1 MEIAEKYEFF
11 VVVRASSNKVDF
23 EHLPRRTNPQRL
35 TKSTAK
41 PPMLVGS
48 HLQQPP
54 HVPSL
59 PRTQSSVLAFA
70 LREFLNT
77 PGAMGPPAEASSY
90 VRAPPPPVVPRP
102 PTLSKQQS
110 YPLQTAISP
119 SVQPENAVWVDCFF
133 YGFWLDKSKVATY
146 QRSLGANAPAG
157 GRT

>member
-11 VVVRASSNKVDF
+11 VVVLASSKWTSNIYFD
-23 EHLPRRTNPQRL
+23 EQTHRGSP
-35 TKSTAK
+35 KSTAK

-110 YPLQTAISP
+110 YPLQTATSP